1 MGFRKILKT
10 AGEVIDW
17 RVKLVVL
24 LFLIVS
30 GVIWMLGGID
40 DESLLKVFLLA
51 SGIIALNQAGKEVG
65 DSNEQ

>member
-1 MGFRKILKT
+1 MGLKRVLKLV
-10 AGEVIDW
+10 GEVIDW

-40 DESLLKVFLLA
+40 DEALIKVFLLA
-51 SGIIALNQAGKEVG
+51 SGIIALNQASSEAGG
-65 DSNEQ
+65 GSEQ